1 MRRRLLCGLACVLL
15 LAACVQQPQGLPAEE
30 VLQHASVASQNLLSA
45 QYTVKGTYVVNMQGI
60 GTLNGMADISGVL
73 QDGGRQVSMLIDAQG
88 TLVDTSVRRSYT
100 ANLEMIVAP
109 PDETYVRIHRIITEP
124 AHPLLDVQVMEQ
136 LAGRWWLVSAGSK
149 VGTSVEA
156 VTPDPQLIRAQSQ
169 VVRIEKN
176 HGIVTIDD
184 RAVYHFET
192 ALDPE
197 KLIAFLTQ
205 SAQEG
210 GETVDMEGLRSQLAD
225 VDAKGELWIDAQTFL
240 IHRIR
245 WEIAHIPVGKD
256 GTASLSF
263 TMDLSKHNEAQP
275 IAIPSDALPY
285 SPSWPMMPLSS
296 ASDAAVVT
304 SSSEETIIEDILH
317 EEVPSLP

>member
-1 MRRRLLCGLACVLL
+1 VLL
-15 LAACVQQPQGLPAEE
+15 LAACAQQPQGLPAEE

-45 QYTVKGTYVVNMQGI
+45 EYVVKGTYVVNVQGV
-60 GTLNGMADISGVL
+60 GTLNGTADISGIL

-88 TLVDTSVRRSYT
+88 TLVDDSIRHAYS

-109 PDETYVRIHRIITEP
+109 PDETYVRIHRITTEP
-124 AHPLLDVQVMEQ
+124 AHPLLDVRVMEQ
-136 LAGRWWLVSAGSK
+136 LAGRWWLVSAGSRAA
-149 VGTSVEA
+149 GASVEA
-156 VTPDPQLIRAQSQ
+156 MTPDPQLIRAQLQ
-169 VVRIEKN
+169 VVRVEKN
-176 HGIVTIDD
+176 DGITTIDD
-184 RAVYHFET
+184 HSAYHFET

-210 GETVDMEGLRSQLAD
+210 GGTVDTASLQSQLAD

-245 WEIAHIPVGKD
+245 WEIAHIPVSEGA
-256 GTASLSF
+256 TASLSF
-263 TMDLSKHNEAQP
+263 TMDLSRHNEAQP
-275 IAIPSDALPY
+275 ITIPSDALPY
-285 SPSWPMMPLSS
+285 SPSWPMVPVSS
-296 ASDAAVVT
+296 ASGAAMT
-304 SSSEETIIEDILH
+304 SSPEEIIIEDILH